1 MINDNL
7 IGNKTGLSLVI
18 EEYVRL
24 IVPNPIESLT
34 VSYMGSGGWRI
45 DVGVN
50 ENVYN
55 FLNQK
60 DRGRFRR
67 TTIKERFEW
76 LIQEEMS
83 KMFPFTFEAF
93 IVLSL

>member
-18 EEYVRL
+18 EEYARI
-24 IVPNPIESLT
+24 IVPKPIESLT

-50 ENVYN
+50 ESVYDY
-55 FLNQK
+55 LNK
-60 DRGRFRR
+60 RR
-67 TTIKERFEW
+67 IKTIKERFERH
-76 LIQEEMS
+76 IQKEMS
-83 KMFPFTFEAF
+83 MMFPFTFEVF